1 MKKNLTSYY
10 PHLAFDKQWEITPTI
25 MFLLGQCEAF
35 VKAIKHT
42 PLLPQDFSRLMRVAL
57 IKGAQATTAIE
68 GNTLSED
75 EVKLVADGAKL
86 PPSKEYLAQEVRNIV
101 NALNEL
107 QKEVVDYNRV
117 QLIDADLL
125 KRFHALVGKDL
136 GEHFAAIPGKFREN
150 QVVVGSYRCPAPEH
164 VEDLVE
170 NFCEWMPREFQFGQ
184 GEQPFW
190 KVVLQAMVAHVYV
203 EWIHPFSD
211 GNGRTGRLVEFYV
224 MLRGGNPNI
233 ASHILSNHYNQTRT
247 EYYRQLELA
256 SKERA
261 LTRFFEYA
269 LTGLRD
275 GLESTLLTIQA
286 SQFEITW
293 QKMVYDELDK
303 VKASQMP
310 LFKRRR
316 RLALDFPKHR
326 VVRLEEI
333 PHINTHL
340 AGLYAGVSQ
349 RTIIRDLSELV
360 RLELLSKETN
370 GYRALTERLSTYVPK
385 SKRNL
390 HPAT

>member
-1 MKKNLTSYY
+1 MKDLTDRY
-10 PHLAFDKQWEITPTI
+10 PHLAFRTQWEITQPI

-35 VKAIKHT
+35 VKAIQHT

-68 GNTLSED
+68 GNTLSEE
-75 EVKLVADGAKL
+75 EVKQVADGAKL

-101 NALNEL
+101 SALNEL
-107 QKEVVDYNRV
+107 QKEVVDDDRV

-125 KRFHALVGKDL
+125 KRFHMMVGKDL
-136 GEHFAAIPGKFREN
+136 GEHFAAIPGRFREN

-164 VEDLVE
+164 VEDLVD
-170 NFCEWMPREFQFGQ
+170 NLCEWMPREFHFGQ
-184 GEQPFW
+184 GEQAFW
-190 KVVLQAMVAHVYV
+190 KVLLQAMTAHVYI

-247 EYYRQLELA
+247 EYYRQLEMA
-256 SKERA
+256 SKEKS
-261 LTRFFEYA
+261 LTKFFEYA
-269 LTGLRD
+269 LTGFRD
-275 GLESTLLTIQA
+275 GLELTLQTVQN

-293 QKMVYDELDK
+293 QKMVYDEFDK

-310 LFKRRR
+310 LFRRRR
-316 RLALDFPKHR
+316 RLALDFPKNR
-326 VVRLEEI
+326 MVSLEEI

-340 AGLYAGVSQ
+340 AGFYAGVSS
-349 RTIIRDLSELV
+349 RTIVRDMSELM
-360 RLELLSKETN
+360 RMELLTKEEG
-370 GYRALTERLSTYVPK
+370 GYRALTERLRMYVPK
-385 SKRNL
+385 SKRK
-390 HPAT
+390 